1 MISSFIQFIILICA
15 MVASGGLGFWVARQ
29 QMLSDTGST
38 KHQLDKMAETIEQL
52 RERATQAEA
61 EKVRALIASDRD
73 RKRAEAWRPNSQ
85 VHPAE

>member
-1 MISSFIQFIILICA
+1 MAGLMQFIILFVA
-15 MVASGGLGFWVARQ
+15 MVASGALGYWVARQ
-29 QMLSDTGST
+29 QVLGAAADPQ
-38 KHQLDKMAETIEQL
+38 QLEKMAQTIEQL

-85 VHPAE
+85 AHPAE